1 MGAGMT
7 PVMFPG
13 IQHYMSQMGMGI
25 GGPSLP
31 SIHNPMQLPKVGQAM
46 SVTQPQ
52 PQMPNHNLLC
62 QNPVLGA
69 FNYQNQMQNQCLSEQ
84 YARYMG
90 YHLMNSASQ
99 VNQNSI
105 FYLFLCKT
113 CHLVF

>member
-31 SIHNPMQLPKVGQAM
+31 SIHNPMQLPHAQPM
-46 SVTQPQ
+46 SLTH
-52 PQMPNHNLLC
+52 PQMPNQNLMC

-69 FNYQNQMQNQCLSEQ
+69 FNYQNQMQNPCLSEQ

-90 YHLMNSASQ
+90 YHLLHSASQ
-99 VNQNSI
+99 VNTK
-105 FYLFLCKT
+105 FLFSLSSYTCKNYQ
-113 CHLVF
+113 LLF